1 MKATCT
7 KEIGGQYIT
16 PGTEYTYRQ
25 DGNTVYYKRAD
36 GAGSW
41 MPALIW
47 DRAVKAGAI
56 VLNAA

>member
-16 PGTEYTYRQ
+16 PGTEYNYRVE
-25 DGNTVYYKRAD
+25 GKTVYYKRAD

-47 DRAVKAGAI
+47 NRAVQAGAI
-56 VLNAA
+56 VLHTA